1 MMLTMLVGIGDGF
14 YNAVVVVV
22 VVIETM
28 MGIQCLRVY
37 DDFVA

>member
-14 YNAVVVVV
+14 YNAAVVV

>member
-14 YNAVVVVV
+14 YNAVVV